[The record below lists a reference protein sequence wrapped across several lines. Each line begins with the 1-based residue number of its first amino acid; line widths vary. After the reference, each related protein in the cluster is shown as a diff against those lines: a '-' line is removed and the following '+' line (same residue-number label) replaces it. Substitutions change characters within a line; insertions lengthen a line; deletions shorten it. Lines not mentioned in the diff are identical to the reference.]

1 MTNLQPESVSRE
13 TLMSKYFPGQED
25 AIRAYAEFL
34 TTAGIERGLIGPREG
49 ERIWERHIFNCLPV
63 TQLLPQGAS
72 LFDIGSGAGLPGIVI
87 ALARPDLKV
96 TLIEPLERRVEFLNE
111 AVAAIAAGGVEI
123 EVIRGRAQD
132 VKKSAD
138 FVTARAVA
146 PMEKLKKM
154 SWHMVKTGGSL
165 LAMKGE
171 SAANEMVGI
180 KGAELHEIKLE
191 GIELG
196 RVISVRKG
204 SLISAEISAW
214 LIHVKQA
221 IARARQRSSASGG

>member
-1 MTNLQPESVSRE
+1 MENLQPESVSSEGVSSEGVSRE
-13 TLMSKYFPGQED
+13 TLTRETLIAKYFPGQEGSIE
-25 AIRAYAEFL
+25 AFAEFL
-34 TTAGIERGLIGPREG
+34 VGAGIERGLIGPREG
-49 ERIWERHIFNCLPV
+49 ERIWDRHIFNCLPV
-63 TQLLPQGAS
+63 TQLLPTGAS

-87 ALARPDLKV
+87 ALARPDLQV

-111 AVAAIAAGGVEI
+111 AVAAIGDLPFPI
-123 EVIRGRAQD
+123 QVIRGRAQD

-146 PMEKLKKM
+146 PLEKLKKI

-171 SAANEMVGI
+171 SAATEMVGV
-180 KGAELHEIKLE
+180 KGAELHEIKLD

-196 RVISVRKG
+196 RIISVRKG
-204 SLISAEISAW
+204 A
-214 LIHVKQA
+214 
-221 IARARQRSSASGG
+221 

>member
-13 TLMSKYFPGQED
+13 TNIEKYFPGQEG

-132 VKKSAD
+132 VKKSAY

-146 PMEKLKKM
+146 PLEKLKKM

-171 SAANEMVGI
+171 SAATEMVGI

-204 SLISAEISAW
+204 SLISA
-214 LIHVKQA
+214 
-221 IARARQRSSASGG
+221 

>member
-1 MTNLQPESVSRE
+1 MENLQPESVSSERVSRE
-13 TLMSKYFPGQED
+13 TLIAKYFPGQEGSIQ
-25 AIRAYAEFL
+25 AFAEFL
-34 TTAGIERGLIGPREG
+34 IGAGIERGLIGPREG
-49 ERIWERHIFNCLPV
+49 ERIWDRHIFNCLPV
-63 TQLLPQGAS
+63 TQLLPNGAS

-87 ALARPDLKV
+87 ALARPDLQV

-111 AVAAIAAGGVEI
+111 AVAAIPNLPFPI
-123 EVIRGRAQD
+123 QVIRGRAQD

-146 PMEKLKKM
+146 PLEKLKKM

-171 SAANEMVGI
+171 SAATEMVGV
-180 KGAELHEIKLE
+180 KGAELHEIKLD

-196 RVISVRKG
+196 RIISIRKG
-204 SLISAEISAW
+204 A
-214 LIHVKQA
+214 
-221 IARARQRSSASGG
+221 

>member
-1 MTNLQPESVSRE
+1 MTASDVSRE
-13 TLMSKYFPGQED
+13 TLIERYFPERLD
-25 AIRAYAEFL
+25 EIATYAHFL
-34 TTAGIERGLIGPREG
+34 QTAGIERGLIGPREG

-87 ALARPDLKV
+87 ALARPDLSV
-96 TLIEPLERRVEFLNE
+96 TLIEPLERRVSFLNE
-111 AVAAIAAGGVEI
+111 AVAGLDI

-146 PMEKLKKM
+146 PLEKLKKM

-171 SAANEMVGI
+171 SASAEMEGV
-180 KGAELHEIKLE
+180 KGATLHEITLE
-191 GIELG
+191 GIGLG
-196 RVISVRKG
+196 RIVAIKKG
-204 SLISAEISAW
+204 A
-214 LIHVKQA
+214 
-221 IARARQRSSASGG
+221 

>member
-1 MTNLQPESVSRE
+1 MENLQPELVSRE
-13 TLMSKYFPGQED
+13 TLIAKYFPGQEGSIV
-25 AIRAYAEFL
+25 AFSEFL
-34 TTAGIERGLIGPREG
+34 VGAGIERGLIGPREG
-49 ERIWERHIFNCLPV
+49 ERIWDRHIFNCLPL
-63 TQLLPQGAS
+63 TQLLPNGAS

-87 ALARPDLKV
+87 ALARPDLQV

-111 AVAAIAAGGVEI
+111 AVAAIPDLPFPIQVL
-123 EVIRGRAQD
+123 RGRAQD

-146 PMEKLKKM
+146 PLEKLKKM

-171 SAANEMVGI
+171 SAASEMVGV

-196 RVISVRKG
+196 RIISVRKG
-204 SLISAEISAW
+204 A
-214 LIHVKQA
+214 
-221 IARARQRSSASGG
+221 

>member
-1 MTNLQPESVSRE
+1 MENLQPELVSRE
-13 TLMSKYFPGQED
+13 TLIAKYFPGQEGSIQ
-25 AIRAYAEFL
+25 AFAEFL
-34 TTAGIERGLIGPREG
+34 VGAGIERGLIGPREG
-49 ERIWERHIFNCLPV
+49 ERIWDRHIFNCLPV
-63 TQLLPQGAS
+63 TQLLPNGAS

-87 ALARPDLKV
+87 ALARPDLQV

-111 AVAAIAAGGVEI
+111 AVSAIPDLPFPIQVL
-123 EVIRGRAQD
+123 RGRAQD

-146 PMEKLKKM
+146 PLEKLKKM

-171 SAANEMVGI
+171 SAASEMVGV
-180 KGAELHEIKLE
+180 KGAELNEIKLE

-196 RVISVRKG
+196 RIISVRKG
-204 SLISAEISAW
+204 A
-214 LIHVKQA
+214 
-221 IARARQRSSASGG
+221 

>member
-1 MTNLQPESVSRE
+1 MSESSVSRE
-13 TLMSKYFPGQED
+13 TLIERHFPERLTEI
-25 AIRAYAEFL
+25 AAYAQFL
-34 TTAGIERGLIGPREG
+34 ATAGIERGLIGPREG

-63 TQLLPQGAS
+63 TQLIPQGAS

-87 ALARPDLKV
+87 ALARPDLTV
-96 TLIEPLERRVEFLNE
+96 TLIEPLERRVAFLNE
-111 AVAAIAAGGVEI
+111 AVEGLNI

-146 PMEKLKKM
+146 PLEKLKKM

-171 SAANEMVGI
+171 GASAEMEGVT
-180 KGAELHEIKLE
+180 GATLHEITLD
-191 GIELG
+191 GIGLG
-196 RVISVRKG
+196 RIVSIKKG
-204 SLISAEISAW
+204 A
-214 LIHVKQA
+214 
-221 IARARQRSSASGG
+221 

>member
-13 TLMSKYFPGQED
+13 TLINKYFPGQEG

-171 SAANEMVGI
+171 SAATEMVGI
-180 KGAELHEIKLE
+180 NGAELHEIKLE

-204 SLISAEISAW
+204 SAISA
-214 LIHVKQA
+214 
-221 IARARQRSSASGG
+221 

>member
-1 MTNLQPESVSRE
+1 MTNLQPESDPSQVSRE
-13 TLMSKYFPGQED
+13 TSIAQHFPGQEG

-49 ERIWERHIFNCLPV
+49 ERIWERHIFNCLPI

-111 AVAAIAAGGVEI
+111 AVAAIAASGVEI

-171 SAANEMVGI
+171 SAASEMVGI

-204 SLISAEISAW
+204 SVISA
-214 LIHVKQA
+214 
-221 IARARQRSSASGG
+221 

>member
-1 MTNLQPESVSRE
+1 MTNLQPESDPLQVSRE
-13 TLMSKYFPGQED
+13 TTISKYFPGQED
-25 AIRAYAEFL
+25 AIRAYAELL

-111 AVAAIAAGGVEI
+111 AVATIAAGGVEI

-171 SAANEMVGI
+171 SAANEMLGI

-191 GIELG
+191 GVELG

-204 SLISAEISAW
+204 SVISA
-214 LIHVKQA
+214 
-221 IARARQRSSASGG
+221 

>member
-1 MTNLQPESVSRE
+1 MENLQPESVSSEGVSRE
-13 TLMSKYFPGQED
+13 TLIAKYFPGQEGSIV
-25 AIRAYAEFL
+25 AFSEFL
-34 TTAGIERGLIGPREG
+34 VGAGIERGLIGPREG
-49 ERIWERHIFNCLPV
+49 ERIWDRHIFNCLPV
-63 TQLLPQGAS
+63 TQLLPKGAS

-87 ALARPDLKV
+87 ALARPDLQV

-111 AVAAIAAGGVEI
+111 AVAAIPDLPFPIQVL
-123 EVIRGRAQD
+123 RGRAQD

-146 PMEKLKKM
+146 PLEKLKKM

-171 SAANEMVGI
+171 SAASEMVGV

-196 RVISVRKG
+196 RIISVGKG
-204 SLISAEISAW
+204 A
-214 LIHVKQA
+214 
-221 IARARQRSSASGG
+221 

>member
-1 MTNLQPESVSRE
+1 MENLQPESVSSEGVSRE
-13 TLMSKYFPGQED
+13 TLIAKYFPGQEGSIQ
-25 AIRAYAEFL
+25 AFTEFL
-34 TTAGIERGLIGPREG
+34 TGAGIERGLIGPREG
-49 ERIWERHIFNCLPV
+49 ERIWDRHIFNCLPI
-63 TQLLPQGAS
+63 TQLIPNGAS

-87 ALARPDLKV
+87 ALARPDLQI

-111 AVAAIAAGGVEI
+111 AVAAIPNLAFPI
-123 EVIRGRAQD
+123 QVIRGRAQD

-146 PMEKLKKM
+146 PLEKLKKM

-171 SAANEMVGI
+171 SAASEMVGV

-196 RVISVRKG
+196 RIISVRKG
-204 SLISAEISAW
+204 A
-214 LIHVKQA
+214 
-221 IARARQRSSASGG
+221 

>member
-1 MTNLQPESVSRE
+1 MTNLQPESDPSQVSRE
-13 TLMSKYFPGQED
+13 TLINKYFPGQEE

-63 TQLLPQGAS
+63 TQLLPEGAS

-123 EVIRGRAQD
+123 TVIRGRAQD

-171 SAANEMVGI
+171 SASSEMVGI

-204 SLISAEISAW
+204 SVISA
-214 LIHVKQA
+214 
-221 IARARQRSSASGG
+221 